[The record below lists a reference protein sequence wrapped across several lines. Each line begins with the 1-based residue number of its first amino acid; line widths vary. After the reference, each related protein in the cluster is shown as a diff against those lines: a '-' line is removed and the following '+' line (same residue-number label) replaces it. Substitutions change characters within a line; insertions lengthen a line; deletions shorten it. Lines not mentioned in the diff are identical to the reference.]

1 MSGDGSP
8 GGGRQR
14 REGVRQE
21 PAAGGEG
28 GGQHCPGG
36 TRGLHVHR
44 EGPSTS
50 GIVLL
55 KVVGHS
61 VRDPEPDPHVFRSP
75 GSGTNSQIYVS
86 ASGSCSGSFPFLINV
101 WSGLKDFLQNKI
113 LTQNFSKKFDF

>member
-1 MSGDGSP
+1 MSGDWSP
-8 GGGRQR
+8 GGGQQR

-21 PAAGGEG
+21 PTAGGEG

-55 KVVGHS
+55 KVVGHN
-61 VRDPEPDPHVFRSP
+61 VGDPEPDPQDPHVFWASRIREIFP
-75 GSGTNSQIYVS
+75 G
-86 ASGSCSGSFPFLINV
+86 
-101 WSGLKDFLQNKI
+101 
-113 LTQNFSKKFDF
+113 NFSKKLDF